1 MNFIVGFIE
10 NLPGYEF
17 IDTFIKETIDLDSYI
32 GQAFDF
38 IESLDAVTLVLGVV
52 IAAVI
57 FIMGTF
63 ELLKK
68 LSKIIIV
75 VGILVGLY
83 LLYDNGIL
91 DGLINGG

>member
-1 MNFIVGFIE
+1 MNLIVSFIE
-10 NLPGYEF
+10 NLPFYDVIEKLINDTLDLDGYISQFFTF
-17 IDTFIKETIDLDSYI
+17 ID
-32 GQAFDF
+32 G
-38 IESLDAVTLVLGVV
+38 LDAVTLVLGVV
-52 IAAVI
+52 VAAII

-83 LLYDNGIL
+83 LLYSNGAL
-91 DGLINGG
+91 DSLIGGN